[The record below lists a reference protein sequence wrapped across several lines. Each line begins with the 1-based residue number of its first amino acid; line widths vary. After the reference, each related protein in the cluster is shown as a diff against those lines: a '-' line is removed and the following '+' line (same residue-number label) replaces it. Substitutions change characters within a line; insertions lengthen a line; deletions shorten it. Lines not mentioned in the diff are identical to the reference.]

1 MKPHVRW
8 LSWRTIL
15 TRFFELRTEIEV
27 FLREKKSLLFIHFQ
41 DIIWLTKVVY
51 LSDIFSLLNELN
63 LSMQRPLT
71 NILHVVIEILTTIK
85 TKLRNK
91 LDVEPT
97 MRISLTNSIEEL

>member
-8 LSWRTIL
+8 LSWRKIL

-27 FLREKKSLLFIHFQ
+27 FLREKNSLLSIHFQ
-41 DIIWLTKVVY
+41 DIIWLTKVAY

-71 NILHVVIEILTTIK
+71 NIFTCCNKDINYNQNQIK
-85 TKLRNK
+85 KQA
-91 LDVEPT
+91 
-97 MRISLTNSIEEL
+97 